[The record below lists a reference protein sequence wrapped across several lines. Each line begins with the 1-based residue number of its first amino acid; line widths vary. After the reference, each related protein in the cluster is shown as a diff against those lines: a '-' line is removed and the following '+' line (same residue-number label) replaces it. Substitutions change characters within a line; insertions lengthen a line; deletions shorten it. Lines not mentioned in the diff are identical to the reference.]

1 MSPDAIIAAARAA
14 LDTPFAHQGR
24 KAGTAFDCAGLL
36 VHVAREVGF
45 EPLDRSGYAAMP
57 SGGQIE
63 EALQEHVAAGILERV
78 PPADIKPGDLFLMRF
93 GGERFSR
100 HLGICAGDTMIH
112 AWAIVGK
119 VCEHRIDERWKR
131 TIVRVYRFVGVDHG

>member
-1 MSPDAIIAAARAA
+1 MTPETIIAAARAT

-24 KAGTAFDCAGLL
+24 KAGAALDCAGLL

-45 EPLDRSGYAAMP
+45 EPLDRTGYSPMP
-57 SGGQIE
+57 SGNQIE
-63 EALQEHVAAGILERV
+63 EALQEHVKAGILVRV
-78 PPADIKPGDLFLMRF
+78 PPAEMAPGDLFLMRF

-112 AWAIVGK
+112 AWAIVDK
-119 VCEHRIDERWKR
+119 VCEHLIDERWKR